1 MIQNKKL
8 LLLSSAIIA
17 TSVIAAPIA
26 EASTYTVQKGDTLT
40 KIAKAN
46 GTTVQQL
53 KAQNN
58 LNNDLIFIGQ
68 KLVMPNSSNLNE
80 AKSKGTNKPS
90 SEVKN
95 NGSNNNQA
103 TRDVKKE
110 TTSVTS
116 KSQQN
121 NLKEAKT
128 ATYTVAKGDTL
139 TKIAKLFNVNVAQ
152 LKEWNNLKSDTI
164 FIGQTLKIGN
174 SSTTADLGEPV
185 QQAERDKLGET
196 NKQIEEQ
203 LANEASILSN
213 TLGEGQVVYDK
224 VIEIANSLL
233 GTPYLYGGNTPA
245 GFDCSGFVRYVYA
258 EAGLNIV
265 RKSSKD
271 YFFNDTT
278 VVESPVPGDLVFF
291 KDTYEKGISHMG
303 IYIGNGE
310 FIHAGTKAV
319 ELTKLEYEYW
329 DSHFVAFKRFKQLN
343 SKY

>member
-26 EASTYTVQKGDTLT
+26 EASTYIVQKGDTLT

-58 LNNDLIFIGQ
+58 LNNDLIFVGQ
-68 KLVMPNSSNLNE
+68 KLVVSNSSNNIN
-80 AKSKGTNKPS
+80 ASGKGTSKPS
-90 SEVKN
+90 SEAKN
-95 NGSNNNQA
+95 NGVNSSQP
-103 TRDVKKE
+103 TGTVKNE
-110 TTSVTS
+110 TASETLS
-116 KSQQN
+116 SQQN
-121 NLKEAKT
+121 KQT
-128 ATYTVAKGDTL
+128 TYTVAKGDTL

-174 SSTTADLGEPV
+174 SSASADLGEPA

-196 NKQIEEQ
+196 NQQIEEQ
-203 LANEASILSN
+203 LANETSILSN
-213 TLGEGQVVYDK
+213 SLGEGQAVYNK

-258 EAGLNIV
+258 EAGLNII

-278 VVESPVPGDLVFF
+278 VVETPIPGDLVFF
-291 KDTYEKGISHMG
+291 KDTYVKGISHMG

-329 DSHFVAFKRFKQLN
+329 DSHFVAFKRFNQVN
-343 SKY
+343 NEY